1 MQTAC
6 IKVRLKPGSVPRVR
20 EWAAELNRRADE
32 VLATLRAEGVV
43 LESVFLDTDNGDC
56 LIYYTKALNLEE
68 AREAVLR
75 SHHAIDAFHQEFKRE
90 TWETRTPLELLIDF
104 EDFG

>member
-56 LIYYTKALNLEE
+56 VIYYTKALNLEE
-68 AREAVLR
+68 ARRQYSVHTTQSMPSTR
-75 SHHAIDAFHQEFKRE
+75 SSSGRLGKRG
-90 TWETRTPLELLIDF
+90 RLSNC
-104 EDFG
+104 